1 MTVETTDSIVE
12 YTGNGVTTAFPVPF
26 EFPTNEDLVVTQV
39 YNDVS
44 TVLVLGTDYL
54 VVGAGAQAGGAVITT
69 VAPPLNSVINI
80 SRQLEPLQK
89 TDLRNQGR
97 YFAETHESVFDYLT
111 MLIQQGFSGLSRAL
125 RRPLGKDYFDA
136 EGRRIANVESPVQ
149 NNDAAN
155 KVWTEQYVGSV
166 IGGIEGNPNNSANV
180 LYIDP
185 DGIPR
190 VVQDLSGPNG
200 ANYIGRGTAPG
211 SVEDALQSL
220 ESRASSVEGQ
230 LSIAPGR
237 LASIAREFSV
247 NDVSYRTG
255 VSHRLVGKA
264 LFASTYD
271 HFGQMDILPSG
282 ELYLIFRRAAVHTGG
297 SDGNLM
303 FSKLLPT
310 GVWSTPTLIADFSG
324 QDFREAAGGTMSSG
338 RIICASTI
346 YETGDLH
353 VFASDDYGVTWSL
366 KQTILKGST
375 DYRFAHGKGFHVGVK
390 YVIPYYTAS
399 GGGTTYQLR
408 WLETS
413 NGGDTWVEGATVYS
427 GSIAYNETGYL
438 PMGGGAVLG
447 VARIGS
453 GTGGKLRQFLSTDG
467 GSTWVDQGD
476 VTAQNGDS
484 TDTLV
489 SPSLSYV
496 YSDGG
501 TPHVAMFYT
510 NRTSTACY
518 YRTIPVSK
526 AISGSSGWSNRTQV
540 YSAPASSGYTSQV
553 VIGGRRILGNVYRET
568 SPTQAGAYQFEAYI
582 GGLPDYESDWTA
594 VSASNVYTFAHGLQR
609 PPRRVLVQFAAS
621 TNPTTWNSV
630 YPTFFNDGAN
640 KGSGAQ
646 IEIGATNIRVGTGAA
661 VWGTAYFGGFDNT
674 TGNRATSGY
683 YRVLAYI

>member
-136 EGRRIANVESPVQ
+136 EGRRIANVDSPVQ

-324 QDFREAAGGTMSSG
+324 QDFRDAAGGTMSSG

>member
-1 MTVETTDSIVE
+1 MAYDTSAFPLGSKDPRVLYTNAENMDIAMNSLDQVSWLDRGPLRAPLARKTWYGIEQQVNDFLIGTAFEPVPLIYVDGSELVVPSPSKLIQRGGNLYSVRLPANFPVTLSGNWASDEPLLTVRSDQALRQQLAQPLGSEMIGRGAGTVET
-12 YTGNGVTTAFPVPF
+12 ALA
-26 EFPTNEDLVVTQV
+26 DLEERA
-39 YNDVS
+39 
-44 TVLVLGTDYL
+44 TV
-54 VVGAGAQAGGAVITT
+54 
-69 VAPPLNSVINI
+69 
-80 SRQLEPLQK
+80 
-89 TDLRNQGR
+89 
-97 YFAETHESVFDYLT
+97 
-111 MLIQQGFSGLSRAL
+111 
-125 RRPLGKDYFDA
+125 
-136 EGRRIANVESPVQ
+136 
-149 NNDAAN
+149 
-155 KVWTEQYVGSV
+155 
-166 IGGIEGNPNNSANV
+166 IEG
-180 LYIDP
+180 
-185 DGIPR
+185 
-190 VVQDLSGPNG
+190 DLSV
-200 ANYIGRGTAPG
+200 
-211 SVEDALQSL
+211 S
-220 ESRASSVEGQ
+220 
-230 LSIAPGR
+230 PGR
-237 LASIAREFSV
+237 LASITREFSV
-247 NDVSYRTG
+247 NDVSYRAG

-282 ELYLIFRRAAVHTGG
+282 ELYLIFRRSAAHAGG

-310 GVWSTPTLIADFSG
+310 GVWSTPTLIADFPG
-324 QDFREAAGGTMSSG
+324 QDFRDAAGGTMSSG

-366 KQTILKGST
+366 KQTILKGAT

-390 YVIPYYTAS
+390 YVIPYYAAT

-413 NGGDTWVEGATVYS
+413 DGGDTWVEGATVYS
-427 GSIAYNETGYL
+427 GSIAYNETAYL

-447 VARIGS
+447 VSRIG
-453 GTGGKLRQFLSTDG
+453 GGAGGKLRQFLSIDG

-476 VTAQNGDS
+476 VTAQIGDS

-501 TPHVAMFYT
+501 SPYVAMFYT

-526 AISGSSGWSNRTQV
+526 AIAGSSGWSSRTQV

-568 SPTQAGAYQFEAYI
+568 SATQAGAYQFEVYLGDI
-582 GGLPDYESDWTA
+582 PDFETEWTS
-594 VSASNVYTFAHGLQR
+594 VTASSVYTFAHGLQHA
-609 PPRRVLVQFAAS
+609 PRRVEIDFATS
-621 TNPTTWNSV
+621 TNPATWNPV
-630 YPTFFNDGAN
+630 RPTYFNDGAN

-646 IEIGATNIRVGTGAA
+646 LEVGPTNIRVGTGSA
-661 VWGTAYFGGFDNT
+661 VWGTGYFGGFDNS
-674 TGNRATSGY
+674 TGNRVTSGY
-683 YRVLAYI
+683 YRVRAWI

>member
-1 MTVETTDSIVE
+1 MPVRYNTMNPVEPNGSSDFRDLSDNAANLDLAMNAQALTWTNRIGVEQKSWPGILQQVNDFLVGTAFEPVPLIYVDGSELVVPSPSKLIQRGGNLYSVRLPANFPVTLSGNWASDEPLLAVRSDQALRQQLAQPLGSEMIGRGAGTVETAIADLEERATD
-12 YTGNGVTTAFPVPF
+12 
-26 EFPTNEDLVVTQV
+26 
-39 YNDVS
+39 
-44 TVLVLGTDYL
+44 
-54 VVGAGAQAGGAVITT
+54 
-69 VAPPLNSVINI
+69 
-80 SRQLEPLQK
+80 
-89 TDLRNQGR
+89 
-97 YFAETHESVFDYLT
+97 
-111 MLIQQGFSGLSRAL
+111 
-125 RRPLGKDYFDA
+125 
-136 EGRRIANVESPVQ
+136 
-149 NNDAAN
+149 
-155 KVWTEQYVGSV
+155 
-166 IGGIEGNPNNSANV
+166 IEG
-180 LYIDP
+180 
-185 DGIPR
+185 
-190 VVQDLSGPNG
+190 DLSV
-200 ANYIGRGTAPG
+200 
-211 SVEDALQSL
+211 S
-220 ESRASSVEGQ
+220 
-230 LSIAPGR
+230 PGR
-237 LASIAREFSV
+237 LASITREFSV
-247 NDVSYRTG
+247 NDVSYRAG

-282 ELYLIFRRAAVHTGG
+282 ELYLIFRRSAAHAGG

-310 GVWSTPTLIADFSG
+310 GVWSTPTLIADFPG
-324 QDFREAAGGTMSSG
+324 QDFRDAAGGTMSSG

-366 KQTILKGST
+366 KQTILKGAT

-390 YVIPYYTAS
+390 YVIPYYAAT

-413 NGGDTWVEGATVYS
+413 DGGDTWVEGATVYS
-427 GSIAYNETGYL
+427 GSIAYNETAYL

-447 VARIGS
+447 VSRIG
-453 GTGGKLRQFLSTDG
+453 GGAGGKLRQFLSIDG

-476 VTAQNGDS
+476 VTAQIGDS

-501 TPHVAMFYT
+501 SPYVAMFYT

-526 AISGSSGWSNRTQV
+526 AIAGSSGWSSRTQV

-568 SPTQAGAYQFEAYI
+568 SATQAGAYQFEVYLGDI
-582 GGLPDYESDWTA
+582 PDFETEWTS
-594 VSASNVYTFAHGLQR
+594 VTASSVYTFAHGLQHA
-609 PPRRVLVQFAAS
+609 PRRVEIDFATS
-621 TNPTTWNSV
+621 TNPATWNPV
-630 YPTFFNDGAN
+630 RPTYFNDGAN

-646 IEIGATNIRVGTGAA
+646 LEVGPTNIRVGTGSA
-661 VWGTAYFGGFDNT
+661 VWGTGYFGGFDNS
-674 TGNRATSGY
+674 TGNRVTSGY
-683 YRVLAYI
+683 YRIRAWI

>member
-136 EGRRIANVESPVQ
+136 EGRRIANVDSPVQ

-185 DGIPR
+185 DGIPL

-324 QDFREAAGGTMSSG
+324 QDFRDAAGGTMSSG

>member
-1 MTVETTDSIVE
+1 MAYDTSAFPLGSKDPRVLYTNAVNMDIAMNSLDQVSWLDRGPLRAPLARKTWYGIEQQVNDFLIGTAFEPVPLIYVDGSELVVPSPSKLIQRDGNLYSVRLPANFPVTLSGNWASDEPLLAVRSDQALRQQLAQPLGSEMIGRGAGTVETAIADLEERATD
-12 YTGNGVTTAFPVPF
+12 
-26 EFPTNEDLVVTQV
+26 
-39 YNDVS
+39 
-44 TVLVLGTDYL
+44 
-54 VVGAGAQAGGAVITT
+54 
-69 VAPPLNSVINI
+69 
-80 SRQLEPLQK
+80 
-89 TDLRNQGR
+89 
-97 YFAETHESVFDYLT
+97 
-111 MLIQQGFSGLSRAL
+111 
-125 RRPLGKDYFDA
+125 
-136 EGRRIANVESPVQ
+136 
-149 NNDAAN
+149 
-155 KVWTEQYVGSV
+155 
-166 IGGIEGNPNNSANV
+166 IEG
-180 LYIDP
+180 
-185 DGIPR
+185 
-190 VVQDLSGPNG
+190 DLSV
-200 ANYIGRGTAPG
+200 
-211 SVEDALQSL
+211 S
-220 ESRASSVEGQ
+220 
-230 LSIAPGR
+230 PGR
-237 LASIAREFSV
+237 LASITREFSV
-247 NDVSYRTG
+247 NDVSYRAG

-282 ELYLIFRRAAVHTGG
+282 ELYLIFRRSAAHAGG

-310 GVWSTPTLIADFSG
+310 GVWSTPTLIADFPG
-324 QDFREAAGGTMSSG
+324 QDFRDAAGGTMSSG

-366 KQTILKGST
+366 KQTMLKGAT

-390 YVIPYYTAS
+390 YVIPYYAAT

-413 NGGDTWVEGATVYS
+413 DGGDTWVEGATVYS
-427 GSIAYNETGYL
+427 GSIAYNETAYL

-447 VARIGS
+447 VSRIG
-453 GTGGKLRQFLSTDG
+453 GGAGGKLRQFLSIDG

-476 VTAQNGDS
+476 VTAQIGDS

-501 TPHVAMFYT
+501 SPYVAMFYT

-526 AISGSSGWSNRTQV
+526 AIAGSSGWSSRTQV

-568 SPTQAGAYQFEAYI
+568 SATQAGAYQFEVYLGDI
-582 GGLPDYESDWTA
+582 PDFETEWTS
-594 VSASNVYTFAHGLQR
+594 VTASSVYTFAHGLQHA
-609 PPRRVLVQFAAS
+609 PRRVEIDFATS
-621 TNPTTWNSV
+621 TNPATWNPV
-630 YPTFFNDGAN
+630 RPTYFNDGAN

-646 IEIGATNIRVGTGAA
+646 LEVGPTNIRVGTGSA
-661 VWGTAYFGGFDNT
+661 VWGTGYFGGFDNS
-674 TGNRATSGY
+674 TGNRVTSGY
-683 YRVLAYI
+683 YRIRAWI

>member
-1 MTVETTDSIVE
+1 MTTYATGNPLGSKDPRDLYDNAENLDMAANDRVNVSWNDRLGFQRKTLFGMEQQVNDFLIGTAFEPVPLIYVDGSELVVPSPSKLIQRDGNLYSVRLPASFPVTLSGNWASDEPLLTVRSDQALRQQLAQPLGSEMIGRGAGTVETALVDLEERATD
-12 YTGNGVTTAFPVPF
+12 
-26 EFPTNEDLVVTQV
+26 
-39 YNDVS
+39 
-44 TVLVLGTDYL
+44 
-54 VVGAGAQAGGAVITT
+54 
-69 VAPPLNSVINI
+69 
-80 SRQLEPLQK
+80 
-89 TDLRNQGR
+89 
-97 YFAETHESVFDYLT
+97 
-111 MLIQQGFSGLSRAL
+111 
-125 RRPLGKDYFDA
+125 
-136 EGRRIANVESPVQ
+136 
-149 NNDAAN
+149 
-155 KVWTEQYVGSV
+155 
-166 IGGIEGNPNNSANV
+166 IEGE
-180 LYIDP
+180 
-185 DGIPR
+185 
-190 VVQDLSGPNG
+190 LSV
-200 ANYIGRGTAPG
+200 
-211 SVEDALQSL
+211 S
-220 ESRASSVEGQ
+220 
-230 LSIAPGR
+230 PGR
-237 LASIAREFSV
+237 LASITREFSV
-247 NDVSYRTG
+247 NDVSYRAG

-282 ELYLIFRRAAVHTGG
+282 ELYLIFRRSAAHAGG

-310 GVWSTPTLIADFSG
+310 GVWSTPTLIADFPG
-324 QDFREAAGGTMSSG
+324 QDFRDAAGGTMSSG

-366 KQTILKGST
+366 KQTILKGAT

-390 YVIPYYTAS
+390 YVIPYYAAT

-413 NGGDTWVEGATVYS
+413 DGGDTWVEGATVYS
-427 GSIAYNETGYL
+427 GSIAYNETAYL

-447 VARIGS
+447 VSRIG
-453 GTGGKLRQFLSTDG
+453 GGAGGKLRQFLSIDG

-476 VTAQNGDS
+476 VTAQIGDS

-501 TPHVAMFYT
+501 SPYVAMFYT

-526 AISGSSGWSNRTQV
+526 AIAGSSGWSSRTQV

-568 SPTQAGAYQFEAYI
+568 SATQAGAYQFEVYLGDI
-582 GGLPDYESDWTA
+582 PDFETEWTS
-594 VSASNVYTFAHGLQR
+594 VTASSVYTFAHGLQHA
-609 PPRRVLVQFAAS
+609 PRRVEIDFATS
-621 TNPTTWNSV
+621 TNPATWNPV
-630 YPTFFNDGAN
+630 RPTYFNDGAN

-646 IEIGATNIRVGTGAA
+646 LEVGPTNIRVGTGSA
-661 VWGTAYFGGFDNT
+661 VWGTGYFGGFDNS
-674 TGNRATSGY
+674 TGNRVTSGY
-683 YRVLAYI
+683 YRIRAWI

>member
-26 EFPTNEDLVVTQV
+26 EFPANEDLVVTQV

-69 VAPPLNSVINI
+69 VAPPISAVINI
-80 SRQLEPLQK
+80 SRELEALQK

-136 EGRRIANVESPVQ
+136 ESRRIANVANPVQ

-310 GVWSTPTLIADFSG
+310 GGWSTPTLIADFSG
-324 QDFREAAGGTMSSG
+324 QDFRDAAGGTMSSG
-338 RIICASTI
+338 RIVCASTI

-353 VFASDDYGVTWSL
+353 VFASDDYGVTWTL

-453 GTGGKLRQFLSTDG
+453 GTGGKLRQFLSIDG

-526 AISGSSGWSNRTQV
+526 AIVGSSGWSNRTQV

-630 YPTFFNDGAN
+630 YPTFFNDGTN

-674 TGNRATSGY
+674 TGNRVTSGY

>member
-125 RRPLGKDYFDA
+125 RRPLGKDHFDA

-237 LASIAREFSV
+237 LFSIVREFQANTFARYDSFPQRI
-247 NDVSYRTG
+247 VS
-255 VSHRLVGKA
+255 KA
-264 LFASTYD
+264 AYDSTYD
-271 HFGQMDILPSG
+271 HFGVMDLTPRG
-282 ELYLIFRRAAVHTGG
+282 ELILLFRRGTIHTGG
-297 SDGNLM
+297 SDGKIA
-303 FSKLLPT
+303 FRKLLPS
-310 GVWSTPTLIADFSG
+310 GVWGPVTIIAQQAG
-324 QDFREAAGGTMSSG
+324 QDFRAAGGGVMPSG
-338 RIICASTI
+338 RIVVSGTI
-346 YETGDLH
+346 WFTGDMYIY
-353 VFASDDYGVTWSL
+353 VSDDYGDTWYL
-366 KQTILKGST
+366 KKTIPKGT
-375 DYRFAHGKGFHVGVK
+375 ADYRLSYGKAIQVGNKFVL
-390 YVIPYYTAS
+390 PYYMEEGS
-399 GGGTTYQLR
+399 LFKLR
-408 WLETS
+408 WLETTD
-413 NGGDTWVEGATVYS
+413 GGETWVEGATIYS
-427 GSIAYNETGYL
+427 GLVGYNEAEYVN
-438 PMGGGAVLG
+438 MGGGYVLG
-447 VARIGS
+447 IARN
-453 GTGGKLRQFLSTDG
+453 GTGVGGKLRQFLSTDG
-467 GSTWVDQGD
+467 GTTWTDQGD
-476 VTAQNGDS
+476 VTAQNGDG
-484 TDTLV
+484 TDTV
-489 SPSLSYV
+489 VAPSLSYV
-496 YSDGG
+496 TNKAG
-501 TPHVAMFYT
+501 TAYVALFYT
-510 NRTSTACY
+510 NRTTQACY
-518 YRTIPVSK
+518 YRTNKVSSLI
-526 AISGSSGWSNRTQV
+526 AGSSGWSDRIQV
-540 YSAPASSGYTSQV
+540 YSAPAASGYSSQV
-553 VIGGRRILGNVYRET
+553 VLSDSRVFGNVYRET
-568 SPTQAGAYQFEAYI
+568 SGTKSGAYQFEVYL
-582 GGLPDYESDWTA
+582 GGLPDFETDWVP
-594 VSASNVYTFAHGLQR
+594 VSASSVYTFAHGLRR
-609 PPRRVLVQFAAS
+609 PPRNVVIHFAKS
-621 TNPTTWNSV
+621 TNPTEWYDVDTA
-630 YPTFFNDGAN
+630 YYNDGAN
-640 KGSGAQ
+640 RGSGAR
-646 IEIGATNIRVGTGAA
+646 IEIGGTNIRVGTGSA
-661 VWGTAYFGGFDNT
+661 VWGTGYFGGFDST
-674 TGNRATSGY
+674 SGDRAASGY
-683 YRVLAYI
+683 YRIQAFL

>member
-1 MTVETTDSIVE
+1 M
-12 YTGNGVTTAFPVPF
+12 PF

-324 QDFREAAGGTMSSG
+324 QDFRDAAGGTMSSG

>member
-1 MTVETTDSIVE
+1 M
-12 YTGNGVTTAFPVPF
+12 
-26 EFPTNEDLVVTQV
+26 
-39 YNDVS
+39 
-44 TVLVLGTDYL
+44 
-54 VVGAGAQAGGAVITT
+54 
-69 VAPPLNSVINI
+69 
-80 SRQLEPLQK
+80 
-89 TDLRNQGR
+89 
-97 YFAETHESVFDYLT
+97 
-111 MLIQQGFSGLSRAL
+111 
-125 RRPLGKDYFDA
+125 
-136 EGRRIANVESPVQ
+136 
-149 NNDAAN
+149 
-155 KVWTEQYVGSV
+155 
-166 IGGIEGNPNNSANV
+166 
-180 LYIDP
+180 
-185 DGIPR
+185 
-190 VVQDLSGPNG
+190 
-200 ANYIGRGTAPG
+200 
-211 SVEDALQSL
+211 
-220 ESRASSVEGQ
+220 
-230 LSIAPGR
+230 
-237 LASIAREFSV
+237 AREFSV

-324 QDFREAAGGTMSSG
+324 QDFRDAAGGTMSSG

-553 VIGGRRILGNVYRET
+553 VIGGRRILGNVYREI

>member
-80 SRQLEPLQK
+80 SRQLKPLQK

-136 EGRRIANVESPVQ
+136 EGRRIANVDSPVQ

-271 HFGQMDILPSG
+271 HFGKMDILPSG

-324 QDFREAAGGTMSSG
+324 QDFRDAAGGTMSSG

-674 TGNRATSGY
+674 TGNRVTSGY